1 MLRVKF
7 ILLVF
12 FSIALSSEWI
22 DLGSSIPSPP
32 SLSVSSSNIDNSN
45 LTFELK
51 GYSLDSY
58 MINNIEYFSVKF
70 PNGASLLEEGN
81 PNLQKFSS
89 SIIIPDNKNMEVQII
104 SSEYVEIENINI
116 VPSKGNIS
124 RLINPEDIEYS
135 FSDIYSQNSF
145 FPREVAILN
154 DPYVLRDYRGQVV
167 QINPMQYNPVTKVL
181 RIYTNIELQV
191 SSNEEPTSRSRDD
204 VDSSSSRVR
213 NLYSQ

>member
-89 SIIIPDNKNMEVQII
+89 SIK
-104 SSEYVEIENINI
+104 Y
-116 VPSKGNIS
+116 
-124 RLINPEDIEYS
+124 
-135 FSDIYSQNSF
+135 F
-145 FPREVAILN
+145 FA
-154 DPYVLRDYRGQVV
+154 G
-167 QINPMQYNPVTKVL
+167 
-181 RIYTNIELQV
+181 
-191 SSNEEPTSRSRDD
+191 
-204 VDSSSSRVR
+204 R
-213 NLYSQ
+213 NTLLY